1 MMEAAMS
8 TDDEPDRRTAT
19 QRIEEAERV
28 RDELCAALHG
38 AGIVL
43 PSLDLEPVAYAERTP
58 RPLLD
63 LGRCNL
69 STARKLT
76 AALQSRTG

>member
-1 MMEAAMS
+1 MS
-8 TDDEPDRRTAT
+8 TDDERGGGTAT
-19 QRIEEAERV
+19 QGIEEAERV

-43 PSLDLEPVAYAERTP
+43 PSLGVEPGAYAERTP
-58 RPLLD
+58 RPLVD

-76 AALQSRTG
+76 AVLQDRTGRA